1 MEERIKCRKRKPDPR
16 ANFPQIVFAKDW
28 LRLAL
33 RGAPSFPGIPFPAS
47 PASPP
52 PASDQDAASQWAVFN
67 PC

>member
-33 RGAPSFPGIPFPAS
+33 WGPFLPRHPLPSLPSLPAPSA
-47 PASPP
+47 
-52 PASDQDAASQWAVFN
+52 
-67 PC
+67 